1 MNRYNQNLRTFWT
14 ISYSRTMAG
23 MPSNPLLSTHKAS
36 DSGLQVF
43 LHPLVL
49 LTISDHITRH
59 TLRRQEGPIVGALL
73 GQQNGRD
80 ISLEHAFDC
89 KLVLGEGG
97 EVVMHQSWFEDRLQ
111 QFKDVHKSPALE
123 LVGWFTIAPTS
134 GPQPHHL
141 PIHQQI
147 LHTYNESAVLLAFH
161 PSVFADDATTG
172 GKLPL
177 TIYESVF
184 EGESPAGQAG
194 GDGDKAMQMEGQE
207 APLNLKFRELP
218 YSVETGEAEMISVDF
233 VARGG
238 GNATAVDG
246 TAKKATKGQASQA
259 PVGDL
264 KSMADSGKKEVNGVD
279 SSLLSPEDEERML
292 SFPCTSFSCNYRL
305 SLTFSSH
312 CIIDC

>member
-1 MNRYNQNLRTFWT
+1 MNIHNQNLGTFWT
-14 ISYSRTMAG
+14 ISYSRTMAD

-36 DSGLQVF
+36 DSSLQVF